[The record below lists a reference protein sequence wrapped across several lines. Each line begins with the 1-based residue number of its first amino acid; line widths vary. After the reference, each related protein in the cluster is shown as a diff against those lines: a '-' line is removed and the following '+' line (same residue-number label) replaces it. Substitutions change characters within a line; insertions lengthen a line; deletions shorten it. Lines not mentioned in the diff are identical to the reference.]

1 MLAFQKPNKVYMGEA
16 YENPTLGNSK
26 EKMSNQSTGNRY
38 VMAFHFTY
46 GITKVLAILKKN
58 I

>member
-1 MLAFQKPNKVYMGEA
+1 MDEA